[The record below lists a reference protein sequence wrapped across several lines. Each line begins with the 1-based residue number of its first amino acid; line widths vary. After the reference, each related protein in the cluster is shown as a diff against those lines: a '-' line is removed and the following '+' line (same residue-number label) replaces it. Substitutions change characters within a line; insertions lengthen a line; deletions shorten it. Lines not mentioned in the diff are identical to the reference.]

1 MASAQMS
8 LNPVT
13 AACWQRPTEHGR
25 VEQRGQQLLQEVVV
39 LALKRQR
46 DQGVAGRVRGH
57 LGR

>member
-1 MASAQMS
+1 MS